1 MVPATLLG
9 MALAVGSLLAMMVL
23 EGSSPM
29 AVVLLPPL
37 ILVFGGTFGAAIA
50 GSNMADVRRIGS
62 WFRLAFA
69 PEKASRNAKLVAL
82 LVELA
87 THARKEGMLPLEQR
101 ARNVE
106 DPFLRRGLQM
116 AIDGV
121 PVEQLRAVLENEITV
136 QRIDDRVA
144 AKFFA
149 RMGGYAP
156 TIGII
161 GTVVG
166 LVQVLQSLEDPELL
180 GPLVATAFVATLWGV
195 LSANFIWLPMSVKI
209 QRNSDLRAAEMQVLV
224 AGITEILAG
233 TNPRALRVRL
243 QSMLPPGRRPAA
255 TARRA
260 PDAPNLHVAS
270 ASCGSL
276 ADRSRLTCGC
286 TSRVV
291 RVAGNAGAD
300 RTQETLDMSTVQTTA
315 GPRSSSAAPPAR
327 SSVPSPSSARP
338 RPSPAWA
345 PTETSPT
352 ARRR

>member
-1 MVPATLLG
+1 VVTATLLG
-9 MALAVGSLLAMMVL
+9 MVLAIGSLLTMMVM
-23 EGSSPM
+23 EGSSPL

-37 ILVFGGTFGAAIA
+37 ILVFGGTFGAAVA
-50 GSNMADVRRIGS
+50 GSTMSDVRRIGA

-69 PEKASRNAKLVAL
+69 PERVSRNERLVAQ

-87 THARKEGMLPLEQR
+87 THARKEGMLPLEKR
-101 ARNVE
+101 AREVD

-121 PVEQLRAVLENEITV
+121 PVEQLRTVLEDEIDV

-166 LVQVLQSLEDPELL
+166 LVQVLQSLQDPEVL
-180 GPLVATAFVATLWGV
+180 GQLVATAFVATLWGV
-195 LSANFIWLPMSVKI
+195 LSANFIWLPMSAKI
-209 QRNSDLRAAEMQVLV
+209 HRNSDLRAAEMHVQL

-243 QSMLPPGRRPAA
+243 QSMLPPGEVRRPAA
-255 TARRA
+255 
-260 PDAPNLHVAS
+260 
-270 ASCGSL
+270 
-276 ADRSRLTCGC
+276 
-286 TSRVV
+286 
-291 RVAGNAGAD
+291 
-300 RTQETLDMSTVQTTA
+300 
-315 GPRSSSAAPPAR
+315 
-327 SSVPSPSSARP
+327 
-338 RPSPAWA
+338 
-345 PTETSPT
+345 
-352 ARRR
+352 